1 MDYDI
6 LVPERMMPVPLQLPA
21 AIGRQL
27 ENKPYTRNTTGLSGA
42 GVLMFDDCVLKMAPA
57 DRTSARE
64 ARMMEWLADKLP
76 VPKVLH
82 SCVEKDTSFLL
93 MSRLEG
99 EMACHEGYMSRP
111 GELIPLLA
119 DGLTRLW
126 QVDTRDCPCR
136 FSLEDRLLLAEDNVL
151 HGRCETE
158 NVEKDTYGPKG
169 FRDPAHL
176 LQWLKDHR
184 PPMDPVLSHGD
195 FCLPNV
201 FFKDGQVS
209 GYLDLGFCAVAD
221 RYQDI
226 ALCWR
231 SLMHNADG
239 TYGPV
244 YPGIDPDDLFRAL
257 GITPDRE
264 KLRYYILLDELF

>member
-1 MDYDI
+1 
-6 LVPERMMPVPLQLPA
+6 MPVSLQLPA
-21 AIGRQL
+21 ELAGRL
-27 ENKPYTRNTTGLSGA
+27 EHKPFFQNTTGLSGA
-42 GVLMFDDCVLKMAPA
+42 GVLMFDDCVLKIAPA
-57 DRTSARE
+57 DQTAARE
-64 ARMMEWLADKLP
+64 ADMTAWLEGKLP

-82 SCVEKDTSFLL
+82 RCVENGTAYLL

-99 EMACHEGYMSRP
+99 EMSCEDFYMERP
-111 GELIPLLA
+111 DLLCKLLA
-119 DGLTRLW
+119 EGLKGLW

-136 FSLEDRLLLAEDNVL
+136 FSLEDRLLMAEDNVR

-158 NVEKDTYGPKG
+158 RVEKDTYGPNG

-184 PPMDPVLSHGD
+184 PPVDPVLSHGD
-195 FCLPNV
+195 FCLPNL
-201 FFKDGQVS
+201 FFKEERVS

-231 SLMHNADG
+231 SLLHNADG
-239 TYGPV
+239 TYGPI
-244 YPGIDPDDLFRAL
+244 YPDIHPDRLFRAL
-257 GITPDRE
+257 GLTPDRH

>member
-1 MDYDI
+1 
-6 LVPERMMPVPLQLPA
+6 MMPVSLILPA
-21 AIGRQL
+21 ALADRL
-27 ENKPYTRNTTGLSGA
+27 ADKPCAQNTTGLSGA
-42 GVLMFDDCVLKMAPA
+42 GVWMFDDCVLKIAPA
-57 DRTSARE
+57 DPNTARE

-76 VPKVLH
+76 VPRVLH
-82 SCVEKDTSFLL
+82 SCVENGTHFLL

-99 EMACHEGYMSRP
+99 EMSCERYYMERP
-111 GELIPLLA
+111 ALLTGLLA
-119 DGLTRLW
+119 DGLKALW
-126 QVDTRDCPCR
+126 RVDTRDCPCR
-136 FSLEDRLLLAEDNVL
+136 FSLEDRLLLAEDNVR

-169 FRDPAHL
+169 FRDPEHL

-201 FFKDGQVS
+201 FFKDNRVS

-221 RYQDI
+221 RYQDV

-239 TYGPV
+239 TYGAT

-257 GITPDRE
+257 GMTPDRE